1 MEKLIQK
8 LKILKWNFVAMVL
21 SISGLNFIICY
32 LNTRDTVYLIIS
44 TVIVIL
50 SSLILSLSIRDIEK
64 WRNEQDKK

>member
-1 MEKLIQK
+1 MEKFIQK

-21 SISGLNFIICY
+21 SISGFNFIICY